1 MTHDQ
6 YITWRQ
12 SKNDSPKKNDK
23 PGEDESKCSLMAKV
37 IDAAFTSWN
46 IMHEME

>member
-1 MTHDQ
+1 MISTSHGDKVKTTVQ
-6 YITWRQ
+6 
-12 SKNDSPKKNDK
+12 KKMISQVKMN
-23 PGEDESKCSLMAKV
+23 PSVHLMAKV